1 MESRLTTKTA
11 NRAAGPSLASRMWS
25 YKALYLMLVPGL
37 AFMFLFSYGPIY
49 GLIIAFKN
57 YSLTQGILGS
67 PWAGRGGFEHFA
79 VFFTDPYAL
88 AALRNTIILSLS
100 RQLVEFPA
108 PIILAILVNEIGCE
122 PYKKTVQSIT
132 YIPHFISWI
141 ILGSMLAAIL
151 APETGIVNV
160 MLKAVTGRT
169 IYFMADN
176 NWFRPFLIMT
186 GMLKNVGWSS
196 IVYLAAISNV
206 NPQLYEAAVVDGA
219 NRIQRIRYITVPM
232 LMPLASIILILSMGG
247 ILSGGF
253 DQVFNTYN
261 PMVYATADIIDT
273 YTYRMGIVGQKY
285 SFAAAVGL
293 FKSSA
298 GFIMVII
305 VNTLTKRL
313 NGSSDTGLM

>member
-1 MESRLTTKTA
+1 MESRLTTKTTGKTV
-11 NRAAGPSLASRMWS
+11 RASLISQVWG
-25 YKALYLMLVPGL
+25 YKALYLMLLPGL

-57 YSLTQGILGS
+57 YSLTLGILGS
-67 PWAGRGGFEHFA
+67 PWAGHGGFEQFA

-88 AALRNTIILSLS
+88 SALKNTIILSLC

-108 PIILAILVNEIGCE
+108 PIILAILINEIGCE
-122 PYKKTVQSIT
+122 AYKKTMQSIT

-141 ILGSMLAAIL
+141 ILGSMLSTIL

-160 MLKAVTGRT
+160 MLKAVTGNT

-176 NWFRPFLIMT
+176 NWFRPFLIVT
-186 GMLKNVGWSS
+186 GMLKSVGWSS
-196 IVYLAAISNV
+196 IIYLAAISNV
-206 NPQLYEAAVVDGA
+206 NPQIYEAAVVDGA
-219 NRIQRIRYITVPM
+219 TRIQRIRFIT
-232 LMPLASIILILSMGG
+232 MPLLASLASIILILSMGG

-261 PMVYATADIIDT
+261 PMVYSTADIIDT
-273 YTYRMGIVGQKY
+273 YTYRMGIIGQKY

-293 FKSSA
+293 FKSAA
-298 GFIMVII
+298 GLIMVLV
-305 VNTLTKRL
+305 VNGLTKKL
-313 NGSSDTGLM
+313 DSSSETGLM